1 MAGEVFVLGAC
12 LNRKGCK
19 PAGMFNKRK
28 VDKTN
33 LRKRDDTD
41 EQQQEQQ
48 KREDASVLQA
58 LHHAGSP
65 LKEEREGESYDG
77 GKVQQNSRPQ
87 ASAAVGASTMSQKVE
102 RSGSSTVGHVQ
113 YASKKDAAPAVL
125 AGNATH
131 TSEIDSQTAVSSKA
145 TGIHGP
151 VRAPAFVRT
160 TTRMDYQPDVCK
172 DYKETGFC
180 GYGDSCK
187 FLHDR
192 GNYSSG
198 WQQEKEWD
206 EQQSKKKKR
215 LEEALLLST
224 EGTEGLDGEEAKVE
238 AIAEE
243 LPWACLICRKNFVN
257 PVVTS
262 CNHYFCS
269 GCIIEHNKKSSKCPA
284 PLCGKQM
291 FGVFNKAHKL
301 IKLL

>member
-1 MAGEVFVLGAC
+1 
-12 LNRKGCK
+12 
-19 PAGMFNKRK
+19 MFNKRK
-28 VDKTN
+28 IDKSN
-33 LRKRDDTD
+33 LRKRDETD
-41 EQQQEQQ
+41 EQQEQQ
-48 KREDASVLQA
+48 KREDMVVLQA
-58 LHHAGSP
+58 LHHAASP
-65 LKEEREGESYDG
+65 SKEEGEGESDDG
-77 GKVQQNSRPQ
+77 GKVQHSSRQQ
-87 ASAAVGASTMSQKVE
+87 ASATVGASTVSQRAE

-113 YASKKDAAPAVL
+113 YASSKDAAPAVL

-131 TSEIDSQTAVSSKA
+131 TSEIDSQTVGSSKA
-145 TGIHGP
+145 TGSHGP

-172 DYKETGFC
+172 DYKETVFC

-192 GNYSSG
+192 GNYASG

-224 EGTEGLDGEEAKVE
+224 EGIAGLDGEEVKVE
-238 AIAEE
+238 ASAEE
-243 LPWACLICRKNFVN
+243 LPWACLICRKDFVN

-269 GCIIEHNKKSSKCPA
+269 GCILEHNKKNSKCPA

-301 IKLL
+301 MKRTSSGL